1 MCKSDVKGSSSPFT
15 LDEFGVLLRSTP
27 LFERLRRD
35 DMDMQHYARMKE
47 DQLSTEI
54 IGLDERIAEFTEPE
68 NPDSRCVA
76 SYLKQLLKSK
86 RSKLATLRYRR
97 DSAN

>member
-1 MCKSDVKGSSSPFT
+1 
-15 LDEFGVLLRSTP
+15 
-27 LFERLRRD
+27 
-35 DMDMQHYARMKE
+35 MDMQHYARMKE
-47 DQLSTEI
+47 HQLSIEI
-54 IGLDERIAEFTEPE
+54 TGLDERIAEFTEPE

-97 DSAN
+97 DGTN

>member
-1 MCKSDVKGSSSPFT
+1 
-15 LDEFGVLLRSTP
+15 
-27 LFERLRRD
+27 
-35 DMDMQHYARMKE
+35 MDMQHYARMKE

-86 RSKLATLRYRR
+86 RSKLALGPADRGVEHRRVNQPRLSCANSTLPVLEMH
-97 DSAN
+97 N

>member
-1 MCKSDVKGSSSPFT
+1 
-15 LDEFGVLLRSTP
+15 
-27 LFERLRRD
+27 
-35 DMDMQHYARMKE
+35 MDMQNYARMKE
-47 DQLSTEI
+47 NQLSVEI
-54 IGLDERIAEFTEPE
+54 TGLDERIAEFMEPE
-68 NPDSRCVA
+68 NPGSRCVA